1 MYNATLN
8 TTLVQYGN
16 DFLISNDQVFLSH
29 AFTMEYVK
37 VILLMFLVGFVLG
50 SGLTSFVL
58 VFSDELKDKIQ
69 VVVKNKLRS

>member
-29 AFTMEYVK
+29 AFTMEYLK
-37 VILLMFLVGFVLG
+37 VIIFMFLVGFVMGL
-50 SGLTSFVL
+50 GLTSIL
-58 VFSDELKDKIQ
+58 LIYSDEIKGKISH
-69 VVVKNKLRS
+69 VRMKYVNV